1 MKKKKKKGSQRLRNQ
16 VYGKKNSGPY
26 TITPLIS
33 SSNFT
38 ANGSGLYFDLGILCK
53 ADSDSTRIV
62 KLTEQ
67 QSYQQRPSHGSTS
80 KAAIPSSGV

>member
-1 MKKKKKKGSQRLRNQ
+1 MRNGKKSSHRLRNQ
-16 VYGKKNSGPY
+16 VYGNKNSEAKA
-26 TITPLIS
+26 ITALTS

-38 ANGSGLYFDLGILCK
+38 VNGSVLYLNLGILWK

-67 QSYQQRPSHGSTS
+67 QSYQQRPSHRSTS
-80 KAAIPSSGV
+80 HSLS